1 MPDITERKF
10 GEIDTLTLYQLLRL
24 RVDIFVVE
32 QGCAYPELDGRDTD
46 PDTRHIWI
54 DGLNGPLAYL
64 RVLTEPIGDH
74 RIGRVATALAERN
87 RGLAGTLID
96 HVVQTTSGQLVLD
109 AQAYLEA
116 WYLERGFHTVGEPFL
131 EEGILHV
138 PMVYQNNDEKPD

>member
-32 QGCAYPELDGRDTD
+32 QGCAYPELDGRDID
-46 PDTRHIWI
+46 PDTRHVWI
-54 DGLNGPLAYL
+54 DESDGPLAYL
-64 RVLTEPIGDH
+64 RVLTESAGGH
-74 RIGRVATALAERN
+74 RIGRVATAFAERN
-87 RGLAGTLID
+87 RGLASTLIG
-96 HVVQTTSGQLVLD
+96 HVVKTTPGQLVLD

-131 EEGILHV
+131 EESILHV
-138 PMVYQNNDEKPD
+138 PMIYRGHAVQPS

>member
-1 MPDITERKF
+1 MPNIIERKF
-10 GEIDTLTLYQLLRL
+10 GEIDALTLYQLLRL

-32 QGCAYPELDGRDTD
+32 QGCAYPELDGRDID

-54 DGLNGPLAYL
+54 DGSGGPLAYL
-64 RVLTEPIGDH
+64 RVLAEPVGGH
-74 RIGRVATALAERN
+74 RIGRVATVLAERN

-96 HVVQTTSGQLVLD
+96 HVVKTTTGQLVLD

-138 PMVYQNNDEKPD
+138 PMTCRSHAVQPG